1 MPPDD
6 DHLDWERGWERAG
19 RRDEAR
25 FDPEVVASTGARL
38 DEFAQGLTGPER
50 VALVAL
56 LDAAQ
61 VDTPLR
67 QLAETP
73 ASQMLTVN
81 EMATFRKLRDAPP
94 PAGVLRPSLHVV
106 MKATRLCN
114 LRCTYCNYWRDGPGQ
129 VMTFPVLARTLYGV
143 LSDPN
148 VRQAEFIWHGGEPTL
163 LGTEF
168 FRKALWL
175 QQRFRRP
182 GQVVRNRT
190 QTNATQLSD
199 EFVQFWRQFRFI
211 VGVSLDG
218 PPEIHDRRRVDR
230 LGRPT
235 AATVRRGL
243 DRLVA
248 AGHDPRVLLVVDDAA
263 IDAGAERILS
273 YLLEL
278 GLRRV
283 GLLNVV
289 PENTPRGATGPGAY
303 LAWPRYVGFLRDL
316 FDLWWPDHV
325 SAINLR
331 EIADLARQLLGGPP
345 QLCNFAGDCFGSIF
359 TVEPD
364 GEVAACD
371 RYVTVEAKHFG
382 SVAVTPFPELATGP
396 RMHELVTANHAAT
409 RATARCRWFE
419 VCHGGCPH
427 DRDLSASLIPGWDN
441 GCCGLAPLLDHMAER
456 IPTSHQPTEET
467 CPK

>member
-148 VRQAEFIWHGGEPTL
+148 VRQA
-163 LGTEF
+163 
-168 FRKALWL
+168 
-175 QQRFRRP
+175 
-182 GQVVRNRT
+182 
-190 QTNATQLSD
+190 
-199 EFVQFWRQFRFI
+199 
-211 VGVSLDG
+211 
-218 PPEIHDRRRVDR
+218 
-230 LGRPT
+230 
-235 AATVRRGL
+235 
-243 DRLVA
+243 
-248 AGHDPRVLLVVDDAA
+248 
-263 IDAGAERILS
+263 
-273 YLLEL
+273 
-278 GLRRV
+278 
-283 GLLNVV
+283 
-289 PENTPRGATGPGAY
+289 
-303 LAWPRYVGFLRDL
+303 
-316 FDLWWPDHV
+316 
-325 SAINLR
+325 
-331 EIADLARQLLGGPP
+331 
-345 QLCNFAGDCFGSIF
+345 
-359 TVEPD
+359 
-364 GEVAACD
+364 
-371 RYVTVEAKHFG
+371 
-382 SVAVTPFPELATGP
+382 
-396 RMHELVTANHAAT
+396 
-409 RATARCRWFE
+409 
-419 VCHGGCPH
+419 
-427 DRDLSASLIPGWDN
+427 
-441 GCCGLAPLLDHMAER
+441 
-456 IPTSHQPTEET
+456 
-467 CPK
+467 